1 MTAPQLRLDPAALA
15 ALAGAAAAALHFA
28 GALKS
33 APLLAAS
40 PVDLTLLAALLL
52 APPLLL
58 LAATRRIRL
67 SPALALPLAAAAA
80 LWLWL
85 VLAAAWS
92 PSRLVA
98 AEKLADLLLMGP
110 PLLAVGVL
118 VGADT
123 AARRLLLAA
132 TLLAGAVVGASV
144 AAGIAAGEV
153 RLGGAAQADAVRV
166 QYQLVG
172 LLLASAAGLAAVLA
186 ALTRGGQRLLYLAAA
201 LAFALGGLL
210 PGGRT
215 GAVAL
220 ALVLFAA
227 PAAALWAAGRPRS
240 AAALLATGAL
250 ALGAGIA
257 LLLAWPQLAEGL
269 RTLERWLENGLDAS
283 ARPALW
289 TAALALAGEAMPWG
303 LGTGGFPLVA
313 GFGERRGLYP
323 HNHALEALAE
333 AGLPGLL
340 LWLVAF
346 GGGLALLLRRLPH
359 LAPLRAGLLVA
370 LVLPMALTVLV
381 STDIG
386 NRMAWFALGLAFS
399 AAAEAEARHG

>member
-1 MTAPQLRLDPAALA
+1 MAPRLRVDPAALA

-58 LAATRRIRL
+58 LATTRRIRL

-85 VLAAAWS
+85 VLAATWS

-110 PLLAVGVL
+110 PLLAAGLL
-118 VGADT
+118 VGADA

-153 RLGGAAQADAVRV
+153 QLGGAARADAVRV

-186 ALTRGGQRLLYLAAA
+186 ARYSGGRRLLCLAAA
-201 LAFALGGLL
+201 FTFALAGLL

-215 GAVAL
+215 GAAAL

-227 PAAALWAAGRPRS
+227 PAAALWAAGHSRS
-240 AAALLATGAL
+240 AVALLAAGAL

-257 LLLAWPQLAEGL
+257 LLLSWPQLAEGL
-269 RTLERWLENGLDAS
+269 HTLERWLENGLDAS

-289 TAALALAGEAMPWG
+289 AAALALAGEAMPWG

-340 LWLVAF
+340 LWLAAF
-346 GGGLALLLRRLPH
+346 GGGLALLLHRLPH
-359 LAPLRAGLLVA
+359 LSPLRAGMLIA
-370 LVLPMALTVLV
+370 LVLPMALSVLV
-381 STDIG
+381 STDLG
-386 NRMAWFALGLAFS
+386 NRMAWFALGLALS
-399 AAAEAEARHG
+399 AAAEAEARYG